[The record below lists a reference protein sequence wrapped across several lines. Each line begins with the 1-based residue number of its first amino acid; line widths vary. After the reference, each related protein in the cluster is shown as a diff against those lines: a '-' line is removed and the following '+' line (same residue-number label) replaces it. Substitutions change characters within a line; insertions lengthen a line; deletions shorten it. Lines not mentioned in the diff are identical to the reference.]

1 VSSTNTQGMISISH
15 LEKTYETP
23 TSSVHAISDVS
34 FDVKEGEFV
43 SVLGPSGCGK
53 STLMMMA
60 AGLRKKSSGEI
71 KVNGKD
77 VNGPMDDIGVVFQR
91 DVLLD
96 WANVLDNVMFQIQA
110 RKLPVKD
117 YLPNAKKLLDSVGLA
132 DFHKAQPYELSGGM
146 RQRVSICR
154 ALVHNPQLLLMDEPF
169 GALDALT
176 REQMMLDLQ
185 SIWLESKKTVLFI
198 THSIQEAVFLSDRVI
213 VMSPRPG
220 TIDLD
225 LRIDLPRPRSLQ
237 ITETPEFNAYMR
249 KIREAFEARGVITN
263 V

>member
-1 VSSTNTQGMISISH
+1 MSNTNSETMISISN
-15 LEKTYETP
+15 LEKIYETP

-34 FDVKEGEFV
+34 FDVKAGEFV

-53 STLMMMA
+53 STLMMIA
-60 AGLRKKSSGEI
+60 AGLRKKTGGVVQ
-71 KVNGKD
+71 VNGRD
-77 VNGPMDDIGVVFQR
+77 VEGPMDDIGVVFQR

-96 WANVLDNVMFQIQA
+96 WANVLDNVMFQIEA
-110 RKLPVKD
+110 RKLPTKE
-117 YLPNAKKLLDSVGLA
+117 YLPAAKRLLDSVGLA
-132 DFHKAQPYELSGGM
+132 DFHKARPYELSGGM

-154 ALVHNPQLLLMDEPF
+154 ALVHDPQLLLMDEPF

-185 SIWLESKKTVLFI
+185 SVWLQSKKTVLFI

-225 LRIDLPRPRSLQ
+225 LRIDLPRPRSLH
-237 ITETPEFNAYMR
+237 IMETPGFNAYMR
-249 KIREAFEARGVITN
+249 EIRETFEARGVIAN

>member
-1 VSSTNTQGMISISH
+1 MSHTNGQAIISISN
-15 LEKTYETP
+15 LGKIYETP

-34 FDVKEGEFV
+34 FDVEAGEFV

-53 STLMMMA
+53 STLMMIA
-60 AGLRKKSSGEI
+60 AGLRTKTSGAI
-71 KVNGKD
+71 QVNGRD
-77 VNGPMDDIGVVFQR
+77 VDGPMDDIGIVFQR

-96 WANVLDNVMFQIQA
+96 WANVIDNVMFSIEA
-110 RKLPVKD
+110 RKLPTKE
-117 YLPNAKKLLDSVGLA
+117 YLPNAKRLLDSVGLA
-132 DFHKAQPYELSGGM
+132 DFYKARPYELSGGM

-154 ALVHNPQLLLMDEPF
+154 ALVHDPQLLLMDEPF

-185 SIWLESKKTVLFI
+185 SVWLQSKKTVLFI

-225 LRIDLPRPRSLQ
+225 LRIDLPRPRSLH
-237 ITETPEFNAYMR
+237 IMETPNFNAYMR
-249 KIREAFEARGVITN
+249 EIRETFEARGVITH